1 MTAVLAQK
9 GQIVIPKAIRDQ
21 MNLEAGDDFEVCL
34 LDGEIVLRPLPKA
47 RNQGLANIL
56 LNPPGK
62 LEIPERDREDL
73 PEPLNFGE

>member
-9 GQIVIPKAIRDQ
+9 GQIVIPKAIRDE
-21 MNLEAGDDFEVCL
+21 MNLEAGDDFEVYL

-47 RNQGLANIL
+47 RNQGLANVL

-62 LEIPERDREDL
+62 LEIPERDQQDL
-73 PEPLNFGE
+73 PEPLNFGG